1 MRYIRPVVTAGAL
14 VALLV
19 GGLGVA
25 SAIGGGVDAFVP
37 TALGIVLVG
46 LGILAFVTL
55 TKDPSRRTPSATGAQ
70 NLTGKSHTLTF
81 TVGDQE
87 KHTVVFMFDQMWG
100 WLTISVDDVM
110 IVKGLVTLSFR
121 LVTAFDFRVGQ
132 DEVHA
137 VRIEKHR
144 PLVASFARPQP
155 IKGFVDGVLIAEND
169 GLDTA

>member
-1 MRYIRPVVTAGAL
+1 
-14 VALLV
+14 
-19 GGLGVA
+19 
-25 SAIGGGVDAFVP
+25 
-37 TALGIVLVG
+37 
-46 LGILAFVTL
+46 
-55 TKDPSRRTPSATGAQ
+55 
-70 NLTGKSHTLTF
+70 
-81 TVGDQE
+81 
-87 KHTVVFMFDQMWG
+87 
-100 WLTISVDDVM
+100 M